1 MRKRMKMT
9 TLNNF
14 IKGNPTPELHA
25 LKDDLIALK
34 NDGANL
40 AQHINENA
48 SNLSR
53 DGMDKM
59 MEKADRGLHSVA
71 EYIKA
76 KPNQSM
82 AIAFGTGLLAS
93 YLLASRR

>member
-1 MRKRMKMT
+1 MT

-14 IKGNPTPELHA
+14 IKGNTNPELHA
-25 LKDDLIALK
+25 LKDDLTALK

-40 AQHINENA
+40 VQHINENA
-48 SNLSR
+48 SAMSK

-59 MEKADRGLHSVA
+59 MAKADRGLHTAS

-82 AIAFGTGLLAS
+82 MIAFAAGLATS
-93 YLLASRR
+93 YLLASRH

>member
-1 MRKRMKMT
+1 MT

-14 IKGNPTPELHA
+14 IKGNSTPDLHA
-25 LKDDLIALK
+25 LKDDLTALK

-40 AQHINENA
+40 VQHINENA

-59 MEKADRGLHSVA
+59 MAKADRGLHSMV
-71 EYIKA
+71 EHIKA
-76 KPNQSM
+76 KPNQSI
-82 AIAFGTGLLAS
+82 AIAFAAGLVAS